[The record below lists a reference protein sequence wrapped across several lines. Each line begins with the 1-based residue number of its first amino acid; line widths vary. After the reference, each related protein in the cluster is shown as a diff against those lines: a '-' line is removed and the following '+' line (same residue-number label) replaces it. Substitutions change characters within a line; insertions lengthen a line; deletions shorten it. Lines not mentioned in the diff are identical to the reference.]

1 MFRSELQPVI
11 SRAQTQLDVS
21 FETNNTS
28 SQSHPPLLLLHLY
41 DFLDFICVCVWFFLY
56 RFVRLCRRQHLIVI
70 NITVIVL
77 DIIIFVLNYGTSSWA
92 HRKKK
97 WVLSWKIVDRQ
108 SNEMMPDVNAWKS
121 KRTYN
126 DTNVNNK
133 SMLVLFVVKHWI
145 VYRPNTFGVLV
156 VFIWTA
162 LKSNT
167 IQMMMLM
174 MTMKKARSGGVPAT
188 LTEQSQIER
197 ENSWAEEAKLIIVFH
212 VIFDK
217 YTHIINYSAVFG
229 AHIQAPIDC
238 ICGANAKTHRSIRFS
253 GICIPHI
260 FFCFVCSFVR
270 SFISLSLGCCHF
282 SLFRVYKWIW
292 V

>member
-1 MFRSELQPVI
+1 
-11 SRAQTQLDVS
+11 
-21 FETNNTS
+21 
-28 SQSHPPLLLLHLY
+28 
-41 DFLDFICVCVWFFLY
+41 
-56 RFVRLCRRQHLIVI
+56 
-70 NITVIVL
+70 
-77 DIIIFVLNYGTSSWA
+77 
-92 HRKKK
+92 
-97 WVLSWKIVDRQ
+97 
-108 SNEMMPDVNAWKS
+108 MMPDVNAWKS

-133 SMLVLFVVKHWI
+133 SMFVLFVVKHWI
-145 VYRPNTFGVLV
+145 VYRPNTFGFLV

-167 IQMMMLM
+167 IQMM

-238 ICGANAKTHRSIRFS
+238 ICGANAKTHLSIRFS

-260 FFCFVCSFVR
+260 FFCFVCSFVHSSLFLSAVAIFPCSGCISEYECNIFVR
-270 SFISLSLGCCHF
+270 ELIFNGSAGSIHVIFAIVAVVNDAVYWCRVAFNRTKQITFISTYITIGNSP
-282 SLFRVYKWIW
+282 
-292 V
+292 